1 MSKNN
6 NVQVP
11 SYIAG
16 VMNKSKHLYSN
27 FYRYSYMKYK
37 TEKTEKTDKT
47 DKKKGK
53 LKPKLNNEP
62 LKNDQPILS
71 NMKEKRK
78 QFIQS
83 CPCFIAMEYKADK
96 LIIGGVPSPYTGDTM
111 TALHSIYGVPYIE
124 GSSIKGLLR
133 HCIMQEEANAIEQ
146 EWFQVAFGVG
156 SDDKENPFG
165 RGNLVFFD
173 SFPESTFTLE
183 RDIQAPHYVDYYQ
196 SEGETL
202 PTDDMS
208 PKLFEFYVVKETTF
222 TIIIGVLEKSKDV
235 METIKKYL
243 KIALEDYGLGGKT
256 AVGYGLAV
264 EVNDVTQ
271 RLQEQLRRIQQEKQQ
286 KERKEQ
292 QLKEEERLAKLPP
305 IEQLHARLD
314 RLTESNSDMECS
326 KKDIYEK
333 VLEHASED
341 PSLAQK
347 LLQYWEKYDSS
358 KSKKQK
364 EKLEKLE
371 QFL

>member
-1 MSKNN
+1 
-6 NVQVP
+6 
-11 SYIAG
+11 
-16 VMNKSKHLYSN
+16 MNSSEHLYSN
-27 FYRYSYMKYK
+27 FYRYFM
-37 TEKTEKTDKT
+37 TH
-47 DKKKGK
+47 KGK
-53 LKPKLNNEP
+53 LKPKLNNESI
-62 LKNDQPILS
+62 KNDQLLS
-71 NMKEKRK
+71 NIKEKRK

-83 CPCFIAMEYKADK
+83 CPYFIAMEYKADK
-96 LIIGGVPSPYTGDTM
+96 LMIGGVPSPYTGDAM

-156 SDDKENPFG
+156 SDDKENPYG

-173 SFPESTFTLE
+173 SFPESSFTLE
-183 RDIQAPHYVDYYQ
+183 KDIQAPHYVDYYR

-208 PKLFEFYVVKETTF
+208 PNLFEFYVVKETSF
-222 TIIIGVLEKSKDV
+222 TIIIGVLEKSKDI
-235 METIKKYL
+235 METIKKHL

-264 EVNDVTQ
+264 EVKDVTQ
-271 RLQEQLRRIQQEKQQ
+271 RLQERLRRIQQEKEQ
-286 KERKEQ
+286 KKQKEQ
-292 QLKEEERLAKLPP
+292 QLKEQERVAKLPP

-314 RLTESNSDMECS
+314 QLTDSTQHMECS
-326 KKDIYEK
+326 KQEIYNK
-333 VLEHASED
+333 VLNHASED

-347 LLQYWEKYDSS
+347 LLQYWKKYDSS

-364 EKLEKLE
+364 EKIKKLE